1 MHSNNKKQCEESKRK
16 LKMQYRV
23 NSKGEKRKV
32 VISLPLF
39 SFVLFLILLYILT
52 IELQS
57 MYYQVDMNDII
68 KNFDIQLSTNTMA
81 LMNYESFKYEIENID
96 QLEPDEETGSW
107 VVRKNKKNN
116 RNNQSDI
123 EWLDDLDY
131 LGSDNKSE
139 INFSEISTNNYVTST
154 GEKYRIIANLKIPAL
169 NIDYPILSSTSEEL
183 LKISITK
190 YWGAAPNT
198 VGNMVVLGHNYE
210 SKRFFSKLHSARN
223 GMKLYVT
230 DLSGKTLEYSVY
242 DTQIIDPN
250 DNSCTSQLTDGHTD
264 ITLITCYN
272 RDKNRFVVKARA
284 VQ

>member
-1 MHSNNKKQCEESKRK
+1 MIFPKIHIEFERWRKHKETGYYVSNLGNIRDINKKKIK
-16 LKMQYRV
+16 I
-23 NSKGEKRKV
+23 N
-32 VISLPLF
+32 
-39 SFVLFLILLYILT
+39 T
-52 IELQS
+52 
-57 MYYQVDMNDII
+57 ND
-68 KNFDIQLSTNTMA
+68 
-81 LMNYESFKYEIENID
+81 
-96 QLEPDEETGSW
+96 
-107 VVRKNKKNN
+107 
-116 RNNQSDI
+116 
-123 EWLDDLDY
+123 
-131 LGSDNKSE
+131 KSYE